1 MQGARNGPQMGED
14 LVGPRHGVAGG
25 LSGYKHGM
33 RGGMG
38 ARG

>member
-1 MQGARNGPQMGED
+1 MQGARIDED

-25 LSGYKHGM
+25 LVGYKHGM

>member
-1 MQGARNGPQMGED
+1 MQEARNVPRMDED
-14 LVGPRHGVAGG
+14 PVGLDHGVAGG
-25 LSGYKHGM
+25 LVGYKHGM